1 MRELEIEKALPHES
15 DAVVLTLENEWK
27 TLIQHEEQLVKETQ
41 KEKEAI
47 LLREREEQARLAKE
61 KEEAKAKAKTTPEGT
76 WHV

>member
-1 MRELEIEKALPHES
+1 MEKALPRDS
-15 DAVVLTLENEWK
+15 DSVVQTLENEWK
-27 TLIQHEEQLVKETQ
+27 TLLQQEEQLVKETQ
-41 KEKEAI
+41 KEKEAR